1 MSCVSSQGGSVAPGG
16 LLRWILCGALL
27 AVAVNALAADDQLED
42 PRLAESR
49 MLVAGFAGSLLQ
61 ALKQALDE
69 GGPIAAI
76 PACRDLAPQLA
87 SEASRAS
94 GAAVGR
100 TSRRFRNPLSAPEP
114 WQAVV
119 LKTFEVQMAT
129 GVAAVPE
136 YFSVA
141 EDGSARYMKAIVLAP
156 LCVACH
162 GQSLS
167 PDLARVLDAAYPHD
181 RARGYSVGDLRGA
194 FTVFWPAPQS

>member
-1 MSCVSSQGGSVAPGG
+1 VVPERASAAGP
-16 LLRWILCGALL
+16 LRWILGGALL
-27 AVAVNALAADDQLED
+27 AMAMNALAADDRLED

-49 MLVAGFAGSLLQ
+49 TLVAGFAGSLQQ

-69 GGPIAAI
+69 GGPTTAI
-76 PACRDLAPQLA
+76 PACRDLAPRLA

-100 TSRRFRNPLSAPEP
+100 TSRRFRNPRNAPEP

-119 LKTFEVQMAT
+119 LQTFEVQMAT

-167 PDLARVLDAAYPHD
+167 LDLVTVLDAEYPHD

>member
-1 MSCVSSQGGSVAPGG
+1 MRRGVFPEQTAARGPF
-16 LLRWILCGALL
+16 RWILCGCLL
-27 AVAVNALAADDQLED
+27 GVIASALAADPPLED
-42 PRLAESR
+42 PRLVESR
-49 MLVAGFAGSLLQ
+49 TLVAGFADGLQQ
-61 ALKQALDE
+61 ALKQALEE

-76 PACRDLAPQLA
+76 PVCRDLAPRLA

-100 TSRRFRNPLSAPEP
+100 TSRRFRNPQNAPEP

-119 LKTFEVQMAT
+119 LQTFEVQMAT

-156 LCVACH
+156 LCVVCH

-167 PDLARVLDAAYPHD
+167 PELARVLDAEYPHD
-181 RARGYSVGDLRGA
+181 RGTGYSVGDLRGA
-194 FTVFWPAPQS
+194 FAVFWPAPQS